1 MSSKIAILQW
11 WQEWEIQRCQ
21 MWEGHGSKQLY
32 RATKSHEIFMFVC
45 KKEPNNAVILKC
57 LIIMQCFGHQPEHW
71 AQSMF
76 VVSHHCLTTKH
87 DRTHWSSTR
96 KISTIAVCDI
106 TALFDIY
113 LVETDIDISRYLG
126 TLFGV
131 NRHWE
136 ATCVK
141 LSKIASG
148 SRPAKPRLSQA
159 NVSQTCSSHLRRQ
172 SAYKDPSKDYT
183 SS

>member
-1 MSSKIAILQW
+1 MQKGA
-11 WQEWEIQRCQ
+11 
-21 MWEGHGSKQLY
+21 KQCCNTEMPDHN
-32 RATKSHEIFMFVC
+32 AMFW
-45 KKEPNNAVILKC
+45 PSTT
-57 LIIMQCFGHQPEHW
+57 EHW

-131 NRHWE
+131 NRH
-136 ATCVK
+136 
-141 LSKIASG
+141 
-148 SRPAKPRLSQA
+148 
-159 NVSQTCSSHLRRQ
+159 
-172 SAYKDPSKDYT
+172 
-183 SS
+183 